1 MTMRVTVLDHTGSG
15 HPGPWYAAE
24 LMIFTKQTRVAM
36 SPSARAEIAAW
47 SEERKL
53 KELAYMA
60 NTIPSSW
67 EFCDYTMLLEG
78 VTRSLTHQLVRTR
91 TASYAQQTMQILDV
105 RGFEY
110 RIGPTIADHDE
121 RTNTFVRV
129 MTMINSAYKALIDD
143 GASVEDARDLL
154 PHGIHTNIVVKA
166 NLRTLID
173 LFHTRISPRNLGE
186 FRLVAEEMRR
196 AVLGV
201 HPWAHLFLDRTV
213 DRAMEELD
221 RMIRECCPGGAME
234 PGTPMNA
241 MLKLVDQLRRK
252 L

>member
-1 MTMRVTVLDHTGSG
+1 MRVTMLDHTGSG
-15 HPGPWYAAE
+15 HGPWYAAE

-36 SPSARAEIAAW
+36 RPDARALIAAR
-47 SEERKL
+47 SEEQKL
-53 KELAYMA
+53 RELAYMA

-110 RIGPTIADHDE
+110 RMGPTIEKNGIRNHVYNDLMHK
-121 RTNTFVRV
+121 
-129 MTMINSAYKALIDD
+129 INETYKWLIDD
-143 GASVEDARDLL
+143 GATVEDARDLL

-166 NLRTLID
+166 NLRTLVD

-186 FRLVAEEMRR
+186 FRTVAEEMRR
-196 AVLGV
+196 TVLEV
-201 HPWAHLFLDRTV
+201 HPWSYLFLDRTT

-221 RMIRECCPGGAME
+221 RMIRDHAPGGAME